1 MVNVIVLCV
10 ELMLDAAGVVAG
22 IIVLKRSADNS
33 LQRAWGVL
41 AFCLATLLLCD
52 NLEWMWLF
60 SQGIEVMIPRFTEV
74 PMNHLSIWHIVRVIV
89 FFQFFSIFPHM
100 SLKPGWMTWSRA
112 INYAIPILLIIC
124 VSCCYHFFNGYY
136 TELKSFEDIVR
147 NMHKR
152 DVIVRLSL
160 FVFSVITPTINFLL
174 PYLKKWTPV
183 RRKQSK
189 AMTIYMICFGVIMS
203 GYIWLMLGTSGIC
216 FNLFGYIVILP
227 VIYLDILYIR
237 NENPLSLP
245 PAPVEEL
252 KSEEIAAI
260 QEIEVSPIVLELCNK
275 LQLFMKEN
283 KSFTDP
289 QYSLQNLLDD
299 VSTNENRLNKAFHY
313 DGFSGFRDF
322 INFHRLQFF
331 KEQAVLKKELTVKE
345 LMFMSGFT
353 SRSSFYRYFASIEQM
368 SPSEYL
374 DKIKENK

>member
-10 ELMLDAAGVVAG
+10 ELLLDAAGVVAG

-41 AFCLATLLLCD
+41 ALCLAMLLLCD

-74 PMNHLSIWHIVRVIV
+74 PMNHLSLWHIVRVIV

-124 VSCCYHFFNGYY
+124 VACCYHFFNGYY
-136 TELKSFEDIVR
+136 TELKSFEDIIR
-147 NMHKR
+147 NIHKQ

-160 FVFSVITPTINFLL
+160 FVFSVITPTINFLF
-174 PYLKKWTPV
+174 PYLRKWTPV

-189 AMTIYMICFGVIMS
+189 AMTIYMLCFGVIMS

-216 FNLFGYIVILP
+216 FNLFGYFVILP
-227 VIYLDILYIR
+227 VIYLDMMYIR

-275 LQLFMKEN
+275 LQLYMKEN

-289 QYSLQNLLDD
+289 QYSLQNLLEE
-299 VSTNENRLNKAFHY
+299 VGTNENRLNKAFHY

-331 KEQAVLKKELTVKE
+331 KEQAALQKELTVKE

-353 SRSSFYRYFASIEQM
+353 SRSSFYRYFASIEKM

-374 DKIKENK
+374 DKIKENS